1 MGLWRSGARPKGT
14 NFIQRYAHIMLHS
27 LRYYDIV
34 SGTLTQASL
43 NCERNAHACPPK
55 FASVVQSVEQ
65 ALRKRQAV
73 GSIPAAG
80 SGKFWRVK

>member
-43 NCERNAHACPPK
+43 NCERNAHAS
-55 FASVVQSVEQ
+55 FA
-65 ALRKRQAV
+65 
-73 GSIPAAG
+73 
-80 SGKFWRVK
+80 